1 MHNSRALAFI
11 SGLLLSAALAA
22 AADLSGRVTVSGA
35 SLAGAV
41 VKANLIDSGRG
52 PAAISVTRTGP
63 AGEYVLRGL
72 RNGDYILLVDT
83 NGRRVY
89 QGRLTLT
96 GSGLVKNIDLQK
108 K

>member
-11 SGLLLSAALAA
+11 SGLLLFAALAA

-35 SLAGAV
+35 PLAGAV
-41 VKANLIDSGRG
+41 VKANLIDSGRR
-52 PAAISVTRTGP
+52 PAAVSVTRTGP
-63 AGEYVLRGL
+63 AGEYMLGGL
-72 RNGDYILLVDT
+72 RDGDYILLVDA

-96 GSGLVKNIDLQK
+96 GSGLVKNIDLQRK
-108 K
+108 